1 MVEKSASVPL
11 LTTSSLCSELCAG
24 IIAQAGPKKAT
35 AREYNSLWARK
46 LQTGLILH
54 THYGDPESESSCST
68 RRSSPMRRECINTCR
83 SDPRCVAL
91 AYPGPDWWFLLHMIQ
106 SPMVGLVTVG
116 LWLLVS
122 QVLGVDGV
130 SPSRLLGCRVR
141 RPWCS

>member
-83 SDPRCVAL
+83 SPT
-91 AYPGPDWWFLLHMIQ
+91 PGAW
-106 SPMVGLVTVG
+106 
-116 LWLLVS
+116 LWPIPARIGGS
-122 QVLGVDGV
+122 
-130 SPSRLLGCRVR
+130 SSRLSQRGQHQAIPGR
-141 RPWCS
+141 SA